1 MSLSTMFVTT
11 TTEPFKRS
19 SSIGLSDYC
28 FFCGFDI
35 YLPLENSPRFK
46 AAYHA
51 KTATN
56 VKEDEELIAAG
67 FEYVT
72 ERDGIKI
79 YRKRKQKIAV

>member
-1 MSLSTMFVTT
+1 M
-11 TTEPFKRS
+11 
-19 SSIGLSDYC
+19 
-28 FFCGFDI
+28 
-35 YLPLENSPRFK
+35 PLENSPRFK

-72 ERDGIKI
+72 ERDGTQI
-79 YRKRKQKIAV
+79 YRKRKQKIAKSKIVETYPCRGETFINKKH